1 VFLAGIHQLND
12 AGADANFFLGDLKD
26 SNESGSGSGLV
37 KQFSSATKW
46 LNAIDSETAGKL
58 ITVAADIALVL
69 SDAREGV
76 IRDVS
81 FGSDAVSVSIA
92 DKWIGQPLADIV
104 TADSRSKV
112 EALLRDSAAKGMPR
126 WRTLNHLSTGGQSLP
141 VTYAAVQMNGEGQ
154 VVAFGRSLQPMATL
168 QQQLVSAQ
176 QSMEREYLKLRQAE
190 ARHRLLFQVASE
202 AVLIV
207 DAVNRKVIEAN
218 PAAGKLLGEG
228 AARLVGHLFPEGFDE
243 AGTQAL
249 QGLLGAVRATGRT
262 NEVAV
267 NSLDGTREFVV
278 SASLFR
284 EERASFFLVR
294 IAPLNA
300 ARASMATTQNSKVL
314 EIVASAPEGFVV
326 TNLEGRI
333 LFANRAFLDLVQLA
347 TEEQS
352 RNEPLE
358 RWLGRPGVDFNLLT
372 AQLRE
377 HGALRLFATQLRG
390 EYGSSSDVEICAV
403 SVADGEEPC
412 FGFTIRDVGQRVIFD
427 RQVSRDKPRSVEQLT
442 ELVGRVPLKDL
453 VRESTDMIE
462 KLCIEAALEI
472 TGDNRASA
480 AEILGLSRQSL
491 YAKLRR
497 YGLGELAS
505 VESEQSD

>member
-1 VFLAGIHQLND
+1 MKQ
-12 AGADANFFLGDLKD
+12 
-26 SNESGSGSGLV
+26 SSGSN
-37 KQFSSATKW
+37 KW
-46 LNAIDSETAGKL
+46 LNDMDSETVGKL
-58 ITVAADIALVL
+58 ITAASDVVLML
-69 SDAREGV
+69 SDSRQGL
-76 IRDVS
+76 IRDIS
-81 FGSDAVSVSIA
+81 LGSDALSRGMTDRWVGKA
-92 DKWIGQPLADIV
+92 WIDTV
-104 TADSRSKV
+104 TVESRPKI
-112 EALLRDSAAKGMPR
+112 EALLRDASTVGLPR
-126 WRTLNHLSTGGQSLP
+126 WRMLNHLTDGGADLP
-141 VTYAAVQMNGEGQ
+141 MMYAAVEMNRDGR
-154 VVAFGRSLQPMATL
+154 VVAIGRSMQSMANL
-168 QQQLVSAQ
+168 QQQLVSTQ

-190 ARHRLLFQVASE
+190 ARHRLLFHVASE

-207 DAVNRKVIEAN
+207 DASNRKVLEAN

-228 AARLVGHLFPEGFDE
+228 TRRLVGHLFPDGFDE
-243 AGTQAL
+243 PSTQAV
-249 QGLLGAVRATGRT
+249 QGLLGAVQATGRT
-262 NEVAV
+262 NEVVV
-267 NSLDGTREFVV
+267 NSADGTQEFRV

-284 EERASFFLVR
+284 EHRSSFFLIR
-294 IAPLNA
+294 LTPLSA
-300 ARASMATTQNSKVL
+300 EHGSMTPTQDSKVL

-352 RNEPLE
+352 RNELLE
-358 RWLGRPGVDFNLLT
+358 RWLGRPGVDFSLLT

-390 EYGSSSDVEICAV
+390 EYGSTSDVEICAV
-403 SVADGEEPC
+403 SVVNGEEPC

-427 RQVSRDKPRSVEQLT
+427 RQASRDKPRSVEQLT

-480 AEILGLSRQSL
+480 ADILGLSRQSL

-505 VESEQSD
+505 TESDQSE

>member
-1 VFLAGIHQLND
+1 
-12 AGADANFFLGDLKD
+12 
-26 SNESGSGSGLV
+26 V
-37 KQFSSATKW
+37 KQFSLAKKW
-46 LNAIDSETAGKL
+46 FDDLDSETAGKL
-58 ITVAADIALVL
+58 VTVASDVALVV
-69 SDAREGV
+69 SDAAQGV

-81 FGSDAVSVSIA
+81 FGSDELAVEVA
-92 DKWIGQPLADIV
+92 ANWVGKTWVDTVMP
-104 TADSRSKV
+104 DSRHKV
-112 EALLRDSAAKGMPR
+112 EALLKDSTAAGMPR
-126 WRTLNHLSTGGQSLP
+126 WRMINHRGENGAELP
-141 VTYAAVQMNGEGQ
+141 VLYAAVKINDAGH
-154 VVAFGRSLQPMATL
+154 VVAFGRSMRPMATL

-190 ARHRLLFQVASE
+190 ARHRLLFQVSTE

-207 DAVNRKVIEAN
+207 DATTRKILEAN
-218 PAAGKLLGEG
+218 PAAATLLSDGPK
-228 AARLVGHLFPEGFDE
+228 RLVGRTFPEGFDE
-243 AGTQAL
+243 ASNQSL
-249 QGLLGAVRATGRT
+249 QGLLGAVKATGRT
-262 NEVAV
+262 DTV
-267 NSLDGTREFVV
+267 NVRSLDGTREF
-278 SASLFR
+278 SAAASLFR
-284 EERASFFLVR
+284 EERSSFFLIR
-294 IAPLNA
+294 L
-300 ARASMATTQNSKVL
+300 ASLDGSVGSDAIPTQKSRVL

-326 TNLEGRI
+326 TDLDGRI
-333 LFANRAFLDLVQLA
+333 LFANRAFLDLAQLA

-352 RNEPLE
+352 RNESLE

-377 HGALRLFATQLRG
+377 HGSLRLFATQLRG
-390 EYGSSSDVEICAV
+390 EFGSSVDVEICAV
-403 SVADGEEPC
+403 SVVDGEDPC
-412 FGFTIRDVGQRVIFD
+412 LGFTIRDVGQRVTFD
-427 RQVSRDKPRSVEQLT
+427 RQISRDKPRSVAQLT

-505 VESEQSD
+505 ADSEQFE

>member
-1 VFLAGIHQLND
+1 M
-12 AGADANFFLGDLKD
+12 
-26 SNESGSGSGLV
+26 
-37 KQFSSATKW
+37 KQFSGAKKW
-46 LNAIDSETAGKL
+46 FSELDCDTAGKL
-58 ITVAADIALVL
+58 ITVATDVALVV
-69 SDAREGV
+69 SDAKLGV

-81 FGSDAVSVSIA
+81 FGSDELGA
-92 DKWIGQPLADIV
+92 DMAEKWVGRPWADTV
-104 TADSRSKV
+104 TADSRHKI
-112 EALLRDSAAKGMPR
+112 EALLRDSGAKGMPR
-126 WRTLNHLSTGGQSLP
+126 WRMVNHRAENGSDVP
-141 VTYAAVQMNGEGQ
+141 VLYAAFKINSQGQ
-154 VVAFGRSLQPMATL
+154 VVALGRSMRLMAAL

-190 ARHRLLFQVASE
+190 TRHRLLFQVASE

-207 DAVNRKVIEAN
+207 DATTRKVLEAN
-218 PAAGKLLGEG
+218 PSAEQLLAEG
-228 AARLVGHLFPEGFDE
+228 SKRLVGRLFPDGFDE
-243 AGTQAL
+243 DSTQAL
-249 QGLLGAVRATGRT
+249 QSMLGAVRATGRT
-262 NEVAV
+262 NGIAV
-267 NSLDGTREFVV
+267 RSADGKRQLIA

-284 EERASFFLVR
+284 EERSSFFLVR
-294 IAPLNA
+294 LGPANPDMSNLA
-300 ARASMATTQNSKVL
+300 LPRQNSKVL
-314 EIVASAPEGFVV
+314 EIVSSAPEGFVV
-326 TNLEGRI
+326 TGLDGRI

-352 RNEPLE
+352 RNESLE

-377 HGALRLFATQLRG
+377 HGSLRLFATQLRG
-390 EYGSSSDVEICAV
+390 EYGSNTDVEICAV
-403 SVADGEEPC
+403 SVVDAEEPC
-412 FGFTIRDVGQRVIFD
+412 FGFTIRDVGQRVTFD
-427 RQVSRDKPRSVEQLT
+427 RQVSRDKPRSVAQLT

-505 VESEQSD
+505 AESEHFE

>member
-1 VFLAGIHQLND
+1 M
-12 AGADANFFLGDLKD
+12 
-26 SNESGSGSGLV
+26 
-37 KQFSSATKW
+37 KQFSLAKKW
-46 LNAIDSETAGKL
+46 FSNLDSETAGKL
-58 ITVAADIALVL
+58 ITVASDVALIV
-69 SDAREGV
+69 SDAERGV

-81 FGSDAVSVSIA
+81 FGSDELAV
-92 DKWIGQPLADIV
+92 DLASDWVGKTWAETV
-104 TADSRSKV
+104 TPESRHKV
-112 EALLRDSAAKGMPR
+112 EALLRDSKSAGMPR
-126 WRTLNHLSTGGQSLP
+126 WRMVNHRAETGGDLP
-141 VTYAAVQMNGEGQ
+141 VLYAALRVNDGGQ
-154 VVAFGRSLQPMATL
+154 VVAFGRSMRPMATL

-190 ARHRLLFQVASE
+190 ARHRLLFQVSTE

-207 DAVNRKVIEAN
+207 DATSRKIIEAN
-218 PAAGKLLGEG
+218 PAAGALLGEG
-228 AARLVGHLFPEGFDE
+228 NKRLVGRVFPDGFD
-243 AGTQAL
+243 APSNQSI

-262 NEVAV
+262 DTVIVRGA
-267 NSLDGTREFVV
+267 DGARTF
-278 SASLFR
+278 SAAASLFR
-284 EERASFFLVR
+284 EERSSFFLIR
-294 IAPLNA
+294 LA
-300 ARASMATTQNSKVL
+300 ALDGIPSAVAVPKHKSKVL

-326 TNLEGRI
+326 TDLDGRI
-333 LFANRAFLDLVQLA
+333 QFANRAFLDLAQLA

-352 RNEPLE
+352 RNESLE

-377 HGALRLFATQLRG
+377 HGSLRLFATQLRG
-390 EYGSSSDVEICAV
+390 EFGSSVDVEICAV
-403 SVADGEEPC
+403 SVVDGEDPC
-412 FGFTIRDVGQRVIFD
+412 LGFTIRDVGQRVTFD
-427 RQVSRDKPRSVEQLT
+427 RQVSRDKPRSVAQLT

-505 VESEQSD
+505 ADSEQFE

>member
-1 VFLAGIHQLND
+1 
-12 AGADANFFLGDLKD
+12 LKQ
-26 SNESGSGSGLV
+26 SSGSN
-37 KQFSSATKW
+37 KW
-46 LNAIDSETAGKL
+46 LNDMDSETVGKL
-58 ITVAADIALVL
+58 ITAASDVVLML
-69 SDAREGV
+69 SDSRQGL
-76 IRDVS
+76 IRDIS
-81 FGSDAVSVSIA
+81 LGSDALSRGMTDRWVGKA
-92 DKWIGQPLADIV
+92 WIDTV
-104 TADSRSKV
+104 TVESRPKI
-112 EALLRDSAAKGMPR
+112 EALLRDASTVGLPR
-126 WRTLNHLSTGGQSLP
+126 WRMLNHLTDGGADLP
-141 VTYAAVQMNGEGQ
+141 MMYAAVEMNRDGR
-154 VVAFGRSLQPMATL
+154 VVAIGRSMQSMANL
-168 QQQLVSAQ
+168 QQQLVSTQ

-190 ARHRLLFQVASE
+190 ARHRLLFHVASE

-207 DAVNRKVIEAN
+207 DASNRKVLEAN

-228 AARLVGHLFPEGFDE
+228 TRRLVGHLFPDGFDE
-243 AGTQAL
+243 PSTQAV
-249 QGLLGAVRATGRT
+249 QGLLGAVQATGRT
-262 NEVAV
+262 NEVVV
-267 NSLDGTREFVV
+267 NSADGTQEFRV

-284 EERASFFLVR
+284 EHRSSFFLIR
-294 IAPLNA
+294 LTPLSA
-300 ARASMATTQNSKVL
+300 EHGSMTPTQDSKVL

-352 RNEPLE
+352 RNELLE
-358 RWLGRPGVDFNLLT
+358 RWLGRPGVDFSLLT

-390 EYGSSSDVEICAV
+390 EYGSTSDVEICAV
-403 SVADGEEPC
+403 SVVNGEEPC

-427 RQVSRDKPRSVEQLT
+427 RQASRDKPRSVEQLT

-480 AEILGLSRQSL
+480 ADILGLSRQSL

-505 VESEQSD
+505 TESDQSE

>member
-1 VFLAGIHQLND
+1 
-12 AGADANFFLGDLKD
+12 
-26 SNESGSGSGLV
+26 V
-37 KQFSSATKW
+37 KQFSLAKKW
-46 LNAIDSETAGKL
+46 FDDLDSETAGKL
-58 ITVAADIALVL
+58 VTVASDVALVV
-69 SDAREGV
+69 SDAAQGV

-81 FGSDAVSVSIA
+81 FGSDELAVEVA
-92 DKWIGQPLADIV
+92 ANWVGKTWVDTVMP
-104 TADSRSKV
+104 DSRHKV
-112 EALLRDSAAKGMPR
+112 EALLKDSTAAGMPR
-126 WRTLNHLSTGGQSLP
+126 WRMINHRGENGAELP
-141 VTYAAVQMNGEGQ
+141 VLYAAVKINDAGH
-154 VVAFGRSLQPMATL
+154 VVAFGRSMRPMATL

-190 ARHRLLFQVASE
+190 ARHRLLFQVSTE

-207 DAVNRKVIEAN
+207 DATTRKILEAN
-218 PAAGKLLGEG
+218 PAAATLLSDGPK
-228 AARLVGHLFPEGFDE
+228 RLVGRTFPEGFDE
-243 AGTQAL
+243 ASNQSL
-249 QGLLGAVRATGRT
+249 QGLLGAVKATGRT
-262 NEVAV
+262 DTV
-267 NSLDGTREFVV
+267 NVRSLDGTREF
-278 SASLFR
+278 SAAASLFR
-284 EERASFFLVR
+284 EERSSFFLIR
-294 IAPLNA
+294 L
-300 ARASMATTQNSKVL
+300 ASLDGSVGTDAIPTQKSRVL

-326 TNLEGRI
+326 TDLDGRI
-333 LFANRAFLDLVQLA
+333 LFANRAFLDLAQLA

-352 RNEPLE
+352 RNESLE

-377 HGALRLFATQLRG
+377 HGSLRLFATQLRG
-390 EYGSSSDVEICAV
+390 EFGSSVDVEICAV
-403 SVADGEEPC
+403 SVVDGEDPC
-412 FGFTIRDVGQRVIFD
+412 LGFTIRDVGQRVTFD
-427 RQVSRDKPRSVEQLT
+427 RQISRDKPRSVAQLT

-505 VESEQSD
+505 ADSEQFE

>member
-1 VFLAGIHQLND
+1 
-12 AGADANFFLGDLKD
+12 
-26 SNESGSGSGLV
+26 V
-37 KQFSSATKW
+37 KQFNGASKW
-46 LNAIDSETAGKL
+46 LTGLDSETAGRL
-58 ITVAADIALVL
+58 ITVASDVALVV
-69 SDAREGV
+69 SNARDGV
-76 IRDVS
+76 IQDVS
-81 FGSDAVSVSIA
+81 FGSEALSTTMA
-92 DKWIGQPLADIV
+92 DKWIGARWVDTV
-104 TADSRSKV
+104 TVESRPKI
-112 EALLRDSAAKGMPR
+112 EALLRDSSAAGVPR
-126 WRTLNHLSTGGQSLP
+126 WRMVNHVSGSGPDLP
-141 VTYAAVQMNGEGQ
+141 IMYAAVKMNGDGR
-154 VVAFGRSLQPMATL
+154 VVAFGRSMQPMANL

-207 DAVNRKVIEAN
+207 DATNRKVLEAN
-218 PAAGKLLGEG
+218 PAAGRLLGEG
-228 AARLVGHLFPEGFDE
+228 SRRLVGHLFPDGFDE
-243 AGTQAL
+243 ASTQSL
-249 QGLLGAVRATGRT
+249 QGLLGAVLATGRT
-262 NEVAV
+262 SDVTV
-267 NSLDGTREFVV
+267 NSADGTREFLA

-284 EERASFFLVR
+284 EERSSFFLIR
-294 IAPLNA
+294 LTPLNVEH
-300 ARASMATTQNSKVL
+300 ASATPTQNSKVL

-326 TNLEGRI
+326 TNLDGRI
-333 LFANRAFLDLVQLA
+333 LFSNRAFLDLVQLA

-403 SVADGEEPC
+403 SVVDGEEPC
-412 FGFTIRDVGQRVIFD
+412 FGFTIRDVGQRMIFD

-505 VESEQSD
+505 AESEQSE

>member
-1 VFLAGIHQLND
+1 VKLFS
-12 AGADANFFLGDLKD
+12 GAKKWLGDL
-26 SNESGSGSGLV
+26 
-37 KQFSSATKW
+37 
-46 LNAIDSETAGKL
+46 DSETASKL
-58 ITVAADIALVL
+58 ITVASDVALVV
-69 SDAREGV
+69 SDAHEG
-76 IRDVS
+76 IILDVS
-81 FGSDAVSVSIA
+81 FGSEALSTTMAETWVGRPWADTVS
-92 DKWIGQPLADIV
+92 L
-104 TADSRSKV
+104 DSRGKV
-112 EALLRDSAAKGMPR
+112 EALLRDSGAKGLPR
-126 WRTLNHLSTGGQSLP
+126 WRMLNHVTQAGPDMP
-141 VTYAAVQMNGEGQ
+141 VMYAAVQMKDGGQ
-154 VVAFGRSLQPMATL
+154 VVAFGRSMQSMANL

-207 DAVNRKVIEAN
+207 DAANRKVLEAN
-218 PAAGKLLGEG
+218 PAAGKMLGEG
-228 AARLVGHLFPEGFDE
+228 TRRLVGHLFPDGFDE
-243 AGTQAL
+243 PSTQAL
-249 QGLLGAVRATGRT
+249 QTLLGAVLATGRT
-262 NEVAV
+262 NGVTVKSA
-267 NSLDGTREFVV
+267 DGTREFRAA
-278 SASLFR
+278 ASLFR
-284 EERASFFLVR
+284 EERSSFFLIR
-294 IAPLNA
+294 LTTLNSDH
-300 ARASMATTQNSKVL
+300 ASSTATRDSKVL

-326 TNLEGRI
+326 TSLDGRI

-403 SVADGEEPC
+403 SVVNGEEPC

-427 RQVSRDKPRSVEQLT
+427 RQISRDKPRSVEQLT

-505 VESEQSD
+505 AESDQTE

>member
-1 VFLAGIHQLND
+1 
-12 AGADANFFLGDLKD
+12 
-26 SNESGSGSGLV
+26 
-37 KQFSSATKW
+37 
-46 LNAIDSETAGKL
+46 
-58 ITVAADIALVL
+58 
-69 SDAREGV
+69 
-76 IRDVS
+76 
-81 FGSDAVSVSIA
+81 
-92 DKWIGQPLADIV
+92 
-104 TADSRSKV
+104 
-112 EALLRDSAAKGMPR
+112 
-126 WRTLNHLSTGGQSLP
+126 
-141 VTYAAVQMNGEGQ
+141 
-154 VVAFGRSLQPMATL
+154 
-168 QQQLVSAQ
+168 
-176 QSMEREYLKLRQAE
+176 
-190 ARHRLLFQVASE
+190 
-202 AVLIV
+202 
-207 DAVNRKVIEAN
+207 
-218 PAAGKLLGEG
+218 LLG
-228 AARLVGHLFPEGFDE
+228 
-243 AGTQAL
+243 T
-249 QGLLGAVRATGRT
+249 VRATGRT
-262 NEVAV
+262 SEVTV
-267 NSLDGTREFVV
+267 KSDDGTQQFRV

-294 IAPLNA
+294 LVLLSAE
-300 ARASMATTQNSKVL
+300 RASLAATRDSKVL

-326 TNLEGRI
+326 TNLDGRI

-403 SVADGEEPC
+403 SVVNAEEPC
-412 FGFTIRDVGQRVIFD
+412 FGFTIRDVGQRMIFD
-427 RQVSRDKPRSVEQLT
+427 RQISRDKPRSVEQLT

-505 VESEQSD
+505 ADNDHSE

>member
-1 VFLAGIHQLND
+1 
-12 AGADANFFLGDLKD
+12 
-26 SNESGSGSGLV
+26 V
-37 KQFSSATKW
+37 KQFTGAKKW
-46 LNAIDSETAGKL
+46 LSDLDGETASKL
-58 ITVAADIALVL
+58 ITMASDIALVVSNDRQGIIL
-69 SDAREGV
+69 
-76 IRDVS
+76 DVS
-81 FGSDAVSVSIA
+81 FGSEALSAAMADTWIGKPWVDTVSVE
-92 DKWIGQPLADIV
+92 
-104 TADSRSKV
+104 SRSKI
-112 EALLRDSAAKGMPR
+112 ELLLRDSSAKGLPR
-126 WRTLNHLSTGGQSLP
+126 WRMVNHVSSTGPDLP
-141 VTYAAVQMNGEGQ
+141 VMYAAAQMNADGR
-154 VVAFGRSLQPMATL
+154 VVAFGRSMQSMANL

-207 DAVNRKVIEAN
+207 DASNRKVLEAN
-218 PAAGKLLGEG
+218 PAAGRMLGEG
-228 AARLVGHLFPEGFDE
+228 TRRLVGHLFPDGFNE
-243 AGTQAL
+243 SSTQAL
-249 QGLLGAVRATGRT
+249 QTLLGAVLATGRT
-262 NEVAV
+262 NDVTVTSA
-267 NSLDGTREFVV
+267 DGAREFRAA
-278 SASLFR
+278 ASLFR
-284 EERASFFLVR
+284 EERSSFFLIR
-294 IAPLNA
+294 LTPLNA
-300 ARASMATTQNSKVL
+300 DHASSTPTRDSKVL

-326 TNLEGRI
+326 TSLDGRI

-352 RNEPLE
+352 RNEPIE

-403 SVADGEEPC
+403 SVVNGEEPC

-427 RQVSRDKPRSVEQLT
+427 RQISRDKPRSVEQLT

-497 YGLGELAS
+497 YGLGELAAAG
-505 VESEQSD
+505 SDQTE

>member
-1 VFLAGIHQLND
+1 MKQFS
-12 AGADANFFLGDLKD
+12 GAKKWLGDL
-26 SNESGSGSGLV
+26 
-37 KQFSSATKW
+37 
-46 LNAIDSETAGKL
+46 DSEAAGRL
-58 ITVAADIALVL
+58 ITVASDVALVL
-69 SDAREGV
+69 SDRRDGV

-81 FGSDAVSVSIA
+81 FGSDEVASA
-92 DKWIGQPLADIV
+92 LADNWVGKPWIDTV
-104 TADSRSKV
+104 TVESRPKI
-112 EALLRDSAAKGMPR
+112 EALLRDSNANAAPR
-126 WRTLNHLSTGGQSLP
+126 WRMVNHRAGTGTVDLP
-141 VTYAAVQMNGEGQ
+141 ILYAAVQVGGEGQ
-154 VVAFGRSLQPMATL
+154 VVAFGRSMQPMANL

-207 DAVNRKVIEAN
+207 DAANRKVVEAN
-218 PAAGKLLGEG
+218 PAAARLLGEG
-228 AARLVGHLFPEGFDE
+228 AKRLIGRLFPEGFDE
-243 AGTQAL
+243 PGSQAL

-262 NEVAV
+262 SEVTVRSA
-267 NSLDGTREFVV
+267 DGVREFVT

-284 EERASFFLVR
+284 EERSSFFLIR
-294 IAPLNA
+294 LMPSNA
-300 ARASMATTQNSKVL
+300 GQLVSTVPTQSSKVL

-326 TNLEGRI
+326 TDLDGRI
-333 LFANRAFLDLVQLA
+333 AFANRAFLDLVQLA
-347 TEEQS
+347 TEEQA
-352 RNEPLE
+352 RNESLE

-390 EYGSSSDVEICAV
+390 EFGSSSDVEICAV
-403 SVADGEEPC
+403 SVVDGEEPC
-412 FGFTIRDVGQRVIFD
+412 FGFTIRDVGQRVTFD
-427 RQVSRDKPRSVEQLT
+427 RHVSRDKPRSVEQLT

-505 VESEQSD
+505 AESEQLE

>member
-1 VFLAGIHQLND
+1 M
-12 AGADANFFLGDLKD
+12 
-26 SNESGSGSGLV
+26 
-37 KQFSSATKW
+37 KQFSGAKKW
-46 LNAIDSETAGKL
+46 LHDLDGESAGKL
-58 ITVAADIALVL
+58 ITVASDVALVV
-69 SDAREGV
+69 SDARHGL

-81 FGSDAVSVSIA
+81 FGSDELAVELA
-92 DKWIGQPLADIV
+92 DKWVGKAWADTV
-104 TADSRSKV
+104 TVESRPKI
-112 EALLRDSAAKGMPR
+112 EALLRDSSAKGAPR
-126 WRTLNHLSTGGQSLP
+126 WRMVNHRSAAGVDLP
-141 VTYAAVQMNGEGQ
+141 VLYAAVQVNEGH
-154 VVAFGRSLQPMATL
+154 VVAFGRSMQPMATL
-168 QQQLVSAQ
+168 QQQVVSAQ
-176 QSMEREYLKLRQAE
+176 QSMEREYLKMRQTE

-207 DAVNRKVIEAN
+207 DAATRKILEAN

-228 AARLVGHLFPEGFDE
+228 NKRLVGRLFPDGLDE
-243 AGTQAL
+243 SSTQAL
-249 QGLLGAVRATGRT
+249 QSLLGAVRATGRT
-262 NEVAV
+262 DDVKVKSA
-267 NSLDGTREFVV
+267 DGRREFIT

-284 EERASFFLVR
+284 EERSSFFLIR
-294 IAPLNA
+294 LSSIGEDRHAAAPA
-300 ARASMATTQNSKVL
+300 PQSSKVM
-314 EIVASAPEGFVV
+314 EIVSSAPEGFVV
-326 TNLEGRI
+326 TDLEGRI
-333 LFANRAFLDLVQLA
+333 VFANRAFLDLVQLA

-352 RNEPLE
+352 RNESLE

-377 HGALRLFATQLRG
+377 HGSVRLFATQLRG
-390 EYGSSSDVEICAV
+390 EYGSTSDVEICAV
-403 SVADGEEPC
+403 AVVDGEEPC
-412 FGFTIRDVGQRVIFD
+412 LGFTIRDVGQRVTLD

-505 VESEQSD
+505 AETEQFD

>member
-1 VFLAGIHQLND
+1 MVNHRND
-12 AGADANFFLGDLKD
+12 NGPD
-26 SNESGSGSGLV
+26 V
-37 KQFSSATKW
+37 P
-46 LNAIDSETAGKL
+46 
-58 ITVAADIALVL
+58 VL
-69 SDAREGV
+69 
-76 IRDVS
+76 
-81 FGSDAVSVSIA
+81 
-92 DKWIGQPLADIV
+92 
-104 TADSRSKV
+104 
-112 EALLRDSAAKGMPR
+112 
-126 WRTLNHLSTGGQSLP
+126 
-141 VTYAAVQMNGEGQ
+141 YAAMKINDEGH
-154 VVAFGRSLQPMATL
+154 VVAFGRSMRPMATL

-176 QSMEREYLKLRQAE
+176 QSMEREYMKLRQAE

-207 DAVNRKVIEAN
+207 DAANRKILEAN
-218 PAAGKLLGEG
+218 PAAAHLLDEGGK
-228 AARLVGHLFPEGFDE
+228 RLVGRLFPDGFDE

-262 NEVAV
+262 DSVTVRSA
-267 NSLDGTREFVV
+267 DGARQFSA

-284 EERASFFLVR
+284 EERSSFFLIR
-294 IAPLNA
+294 LAALNA
-300 ARASMATTQNSKVL
+300 AGSVAAIPAQKSKVL
-314 EIVASAPEGFVV
+314 EIVSSAPEGFVV
-326 TNLEGRI
+326 TDLDGRI
-333 LFANRAFLDLVQLA
+333 QFANRAFLDLAQLA

-352 RNEPLE
+352 RNESLE

-377 HGALRLFATQLRG
+377 HGSLRLFATQLRG
-390 EYGSSSDVEICAV
+390 EFGSIVDVEICAV
-403 SVADGEEPC
+403 SVVDGDDPC
-412 FGFTIRDVGQRVIFD
+412 LGFTIRDVGQRVTFD
-427 RQVSRDKPRSVEQLT
+427 RQVSRDKPRSVAQLT
-442 ELVGRVPLKDL
+442 ELVGKVPLKDL

-505 VESEQSD
+505 ADSEQFE

>member
-1 VFLAGIHQLND
+1 M
-12 AGADANFFLGDLKD
+12 
-26 SNESGSGSGLV
+26 
-37 KQFSSATKW
+37 KQFSSPTTW
-46 LNAIDSETAGKL
+46 LNHLDGETAGRL
-58 ITVAADIALVL
+58 ITAAGDIAIVL
-69 SDAREGV
+69 SDARQGL
-76 IRDVS
+76 IRDVA
-81 FGSDAVSVSIA
+81 FGSDALSASMA
-92 DKWIGQPLADIV
+92 DKWIGQPWADTV
-104 TADSRSKV
+104 NTDSRAKV
-112 EALLRDSAAKGMPR
+112 EALLRDSSGKGIPR
-126 WRTLNHLSTGGQSLP
+126 WRMVNQLAAGGQSLP
-141 VTYAAVQMNGEGQ
+141 VMYAAVQLNGEGQ
-154 VVAFGRSLQPMATL
+154 IIAFGRSMQPMANL

-207 DAVNRKVIEAN
+207 DASNRKVLEAN
-218 PAAGKLLGEG
+218 PAAGKLLGER
-228 AARLVGHLFPEGFDE
+228 AVRLVGHLFPEGFDE
-243 AGTQAL
+243 ASTQAL
-249 QGLLGAVRATGRT
+249 QGLLGAVQATGRT
-262 NEVAV
+262 NEVVVKSA
-267 NSLDGTREFVV
+267 DAAREFIA

-284 EERASFFLVR
+284 EQRSSFFLIRLSLLNAERAS
-294 IAPLNA
+294 
-300 ARASMATTQNSKVL
+300 ASPSQHSKVL

-347 TEEQS
+347 AEEQS

-390 EYGSSSDVEICAV
+390 EYGSTTDVEICAV
-403 SVADGEEPC
+403 SVVDGEEPC

-505 VESEQSD
+505 AESEQSE

>member
-1 VFLAGIHQLND
+1 VKEFSGAHKLLND
-12 AGADANFFLGDLKD
+12 LDG
-26 SNESGSGSGLV
+26 
-37 KQFSSATKW
+37 
-46 LNAIDSETAGKL
+46 ETASKL
-58 ITVAADIALVL
+58 ITVASDIALVV
-69 SDAREGV
+69 SDAREGL
-76 IRDVS
+76 ILDLS
-81 FGSDAVSVSIA
+81 LGSEAVSASVA
-92 DKWIGQPLADIV
+92 DAWIGKPWADTV
-104 TADSRSKV
+104 TLESRAKIES
-112 EALLRDSAAKGMPR
+112 LLRDSSAKGLPR
-126 WRTLNHLSTGGQSLP
+126 WRMVNHVSSGGPDLP
-141 VTYAAVQMNGEGQ
+141 VMYAAVQMNTEGR
-154 VVAFGRSLQPMATL
+154 VVAFGRSMQTMANL

-207 DAVNRKVIEAN
+207 DAGNRKILEAN
-218 PAAGKLLGEG
+218 PAAGRLLGEG
-228 AARLVGHLFPEGFDE
+228 TRRLVGHQFPGGFDE
-243 AGTQAL
+243 PSTQAL

-262 NEVAV
+262 NDVAV
-267 NSLDGTREFVV
+267 KSADGSREFRA

-284 EERASFFLVR
+284 EERSSFFLIR
-294 IAPLNA
+294 LEPL
-300 ARASMATTQNSKVL
+300 RPEHVSLTPTQDSKVL

-326 TNLEGRI
+326 TNLDGRI

-352 RNEPLE
+352 RNESLE

-403 SVADGEEPC
+403 SVVNGEEPC
-412 FGFTIRDVGQRVIFD
+412 FGFTIRDVGQRVTFD
-427 RQVSRDKPRSVEQLT
+427 RQISRDKPRSVEQLT

-505 VESEQSD
+505 AESDQTE